1 LCGYFA
7 TKSSGIHVIDESALA
22 VDLDDRQP
30 LPILRLEPRIPV
42 DVDLLE
48 LEVGLFPHLF
58 ENRARAFAEVAAL
71 RVIQDDLMDRYRA

>member
-7 TKSSGIHVIDESALA
+7 TKSIWIHVIDESALT
-22 VDLDDRQP
+22 VDLHNREP
-30 LPILRLEPRIPV
+30 LAVQRLEPRIPA

-48 LEVGLFPHLF
+48 IEVGLFADLF

-71 RVIQDDLMDRYRA
+71 RVIQDDLTDRYRA

>member
-7 TKSSGIHVIDESALA
+7 TKSIWIHVVDESALS
-22 VDLDDRQP
+22 VDLHNRQP
-30 LPILRLEPRIPV
+30 LAIPRLEPRIPA

-48 LEVGLFPHLF
+48 LEVGLSADLF

-71 RVIQDDLMDRYRA
+71 RVIQDDLRDRYRA

>member
-7 TKSSGIHVIDESALA
+7 TKRIWIHVIDESALA
-22 VDLDDRQP
+22 VDLHNRQP
-30 LPILRLEPRIPV
+30 LAIVRLEPRIPA

-48 LEVGLFPHLF
+48 LEVCLFADLF

-71 RVIQDDLMDRYRA
+71 RVIQDDLRDKYRA

>member
-7 TKSSGIHVIDESALA
+7 TKSIWIHVIDESTLA

-30 LPILRLEPRIPV
+30 LAILRLEPRIPA

-48 LEVGLFPHLF
+48 FEVCFFADLF

-71 RVIQDDLMDRYRA
+71 RVIQDDLRDKYRA